1 MCHGV
6 VKAVSNYHGDL
17 LSVLDP
23 CALNTNK
30 TLKGTVQ
37 KTLVITGISTC
48 VDGQN
53 RVHVTAAIL
62 QTTNAPLHS
71 AVRAAANPFFSLLQ
85 LPHS

>member
-6 VKAVSNYHGDL
+6 VKAVSNYHGEIL
-17 LSVLDP
+17 TVLDP
-23 CALNTNK
+23 CTLNTNI

-37 KTLVITGISTC
+37 TTLVITGISKC
-48 VDGQN
+48 VSGQN

-71 AVRAAANPFFSLLQ
+71 AVIAASNPFFSLLQ